1 MNAVAPVAHHLD
13 RLLAFAGRRPLH
25 ASVGAL
31 LHGKHLTV
39 VRVAAAADAHPQ
51 LERLEH
57 VQIENNRRLDAVR
70 RLAASGIFR
79 RARVTVLLTPGGYET
94 QPVPAPAVP
103 ETELREALRWQLRG
117 ALSFPPEQAALD
129 FVRLP
134 QPDGGRPT
142 LLAIAARLA
151 TVDEAVAPFE
161 DAGIEVDAVD
171 VPELALR
178 NLGARHAAAEG
189 TQAWLAFDGDAA
201 LFTVQLGAE
210 LCFARRL
217 QAPAHVAA
225 TDADAQAQFADR
237 VATHVQRSLELFE
250 RQSGLPPVLQMTVGP
265 HRQAER
271 IARTLVEATGIDTRV
286 FAWTAEVA
294 CDPALLAV
302 STADALQAALLPL
315 GAALRS
321 AAAGARS
328 SPLAALLARL
338 RKAA

>member
-1 MNAVAPVAHHLD
+1 M
-13 RLLAFAGRRPLH
+13 
-25 ASVGAL
+25 
-31 LHGKHLTV
+31 
-39 VRVAAAADAHPQ
+39 
-51 LERLEH
+51 
-57 VQIENNRRLDAVR
+57 
-70 RLAASGIFR
+70 
-79 RARVTVLLTPGGYET
+79 TVLLTPGGYET

-103 ETELREALRWQLRG
+103 EAELREALRGQLRG

-129 FVRLP
+129 FLRLP
-134 QPDGGRPT
+134 QAEGGRPT
-142 LLAIAARLA
+142 LLAVAARLA

-161 DAGIEVDAVD
+161 DAGVEVDAVD

-178 NLGARHAAAEG
+178 NLGSRHAAAEG

-265 HRQAER
+265 HRQAGR
-271 IARTLVEATGIDTRV
+271 IARALVDATGIDTRV
-286 FAWTAEVA
+286 FEWTAEVES
-294 CDPALLAV
+294 DPALLATC
-302 STADALQAALLPL
+302 TADALEAALLPL

-321 AAAGARS
+321 AAADARRA
-328 SPLAALLARL
+328 PLAALLARL
-338 RKAA
+338 RAAA